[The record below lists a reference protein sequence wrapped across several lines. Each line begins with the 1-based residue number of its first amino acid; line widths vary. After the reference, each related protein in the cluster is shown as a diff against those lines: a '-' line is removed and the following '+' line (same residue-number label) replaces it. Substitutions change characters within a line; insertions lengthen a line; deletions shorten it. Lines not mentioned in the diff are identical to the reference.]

1 MKASGLLWLVVLA
14 CRVWPAAADSVART
28 DDARWRPLP
37 HTDFDFRPRPP
48 GDLEQWRSRAEA
60 LRTQVRF
67 AAGLI
72 PEPDRAP
79 LDARIFGRLERPGY
93 TVEKVLFESRPG
105 LYVTGNLY
113 RPAGPAARH
122 PAVACPHGHW
132 PRGRLNHDDRG
143 SVPARCIALARLG
156 AVVFSWDMI
165 GYNDS
170 GRQFDHRDGTFLEP
184 ALALWGIGPLA
195 MQTVNSVA
203 AMDFLQSLPD
213 VDPGRIGATGGS
225 GGGTQTFIL
234 SAVDDRVQVAAPVN
248 MISHLMQGGCICE
261 NAPLLRI
268 DTQNME
274 IGALFAPRPLLL
286 VSASGDWTKDTP
298 QVEFPFIRGVYG
310 LFGAADRVA
319 NVHIDAEHNYNRA
332 SREAM
337 LRFFAR
343 HLLNRPDAD
352 AVTEGDIHVEA
363 DADLLVFAD
372 TEPPADM
379 PRLPA
384 LIERFKAEDR
394 QRVAALGAGG
404 QSGLARLVALAR
416 LGVSQAAGSGFPEA
430 GDIRRIAPAPGA
442 DSAAVE
448 ARSGELLGRGGR
460 QVPLVR
466 LSSFLSSITNRV
478 FILVHPDGLAFAE
491 AGREWIRPLLVRGR
505 HVVVVEPFGFGGS
518 KRPVPATRPQF
529 YDKFFTTFNRTD
541 AAEAVYDLL
550 TVLGAE
556 IATPGVDRID
566 IAAFGPTG
574 PMALAALALLP
585 EKLPERLTVRAV
597 VDLGGFDDGTDD
609 DYLARLFLPNLRR
622 VGGLPA
628 VAAAAAQGCDL
639 RLVGTA
645 GRTDF
650 SWAVQA
656 AKLARRNFVA
666 AAGPADIVTLLEAVA
681 AD

>member
-1 MKASGLLWLVVLA
+1 MKAAGLAWLVVVA
-14 CRVWPAAADSVART
+14 CRVLPAMSDSVART
-28 DDARWRPLP
+28 DDVRWGILP
-37 HTDFDFRPRPP
+37 HTDFDFRPEPP
-48 GDLEQWRSRAEA
+48 AGLEQWRSRAEA

-67 AAGLI
+67 AAGLT

-113 RPAGPAARH
+113 RPAGPAGRH

-132 PRGRLNHDDRG
+132 PRGRLNHDERG

-170 GRQFDHRDGTFLEP
+170 GRQFDHRDETFLEP

-203 AMDFLQSLPD
+203 ALDFLESLPD
-213 VDPGRIGATGGS
+213 VDPGRIGVTGGS

-274 IGALFAPRPLLL
+274 IAALFAPRPLLL
-286 VSASGDWTKDTP
+286 VSATGDWTKDTP
-298 QVEFPFIRGVYG
+298 QVEFPFIRGIYG

-352 AVTEGDIHVEA
+352 EVTEGDIHVEA
-363 DADLLVFAD
+363 DPDLLVFAG

-384 LIERFKAEDR
+384 LLERFRQEDR
-394 QRVAALGAGG
+394 RRLADLGR
-404 QSGLARLVALAR
+404 SGPDGLGKIVSLAR

-430 GDIRRIAPAPGA
+430 GDIRRSAPAA
-442 DSAAVE
+442 DPAAVE
-448 ARSGELLGRGGR
+448 ARNEGLLTRDGR

-466 LSSFLSSITNRV
+466 ISSLLSSISNRV
-478 FILVHPDGLAFAE
+478 FILVHPEGLAFADT
-491 AGREWIRPLLVRGR
+491 GRETIRPLLVRGR
-505 HVVVVEPFGFGGS
+505 HMVVVEPFGFGGS

-529 YDKFFTTFNRTD
+529 YDRFFTTFNRTD

-574 PMALAALALLP
+574 PVALAALALLP
-585 EKLPERLTVRAV
+585 ENLPEGRAVRAV
-597 VDLGGFDDGTDD
+597 VDLDGFDDGSDE
-609 DYLARLFLPNLRR
+609 DYLARLFLPNIRR
-622 VGGLPA
+622 AGGLPA
-628 VAAAAAQGCDL
+628 VAAAAAQRCDL

-650 SWAVQA
+650 SWAAQA
-656 AKLARRNFVA
+656 ARLAGRHFTA
-666 AAGPADIVTLLEAVA
+666 AAEPADIATLLDTAT